1 MFGLCGK
8 TALKPVEYE
17 FLLNSYSTLSG
28 GPRGGGMA
36 KKPVYEV
43 ELDDSDN
50 DVGVD
55 EIYAKYMEDIS
66 EIFARAYDEVGNKVQ
81 ALVDD
86 LTITPDD

>member
-1 MFGLCGK
+1 
-8 TALKPVEYE
+8 
-17 FLLNSYSTLSG
+17 
-28 GPRGGGMA
+28 MA

-50 DVGVD
+50 DISVD